1 MAAIHQRVKTPHKY
15 GVVLRGEAGERVD
28 GPKIFRQD
36 ERWHMIYTTFQ
47 EPIGYETCLARS
59 DDLLQWEKL
68 GRILPFRREGWD
80 AWQAHGAPALIDHRW
95 DGTHGFAAHDSK
107 HWMTYV
113 GGARQGYETDPLSIG
128 LAWSADPTQAVPW
141 TRAPEPILSAAQSDA
156 RDFENTTLY
165 TSTVIAVDPA
175 LLGYPFV
182 MFYNGKHKPGGH
194 EAIGMAVSRD
204 LQNLA
209 DIVDHRACAMALPGS
224 IPEPA
229 SCGAGCSPRPLWPAR
244 FWAIPGASPCR
255 GSSRSCSGWP

>member
-1 MAAIHQRVKTPHKY
+1 MKTPHKY

-244 FWAIPGASPCR
+244 FWAIPG
-255 GSSRSCSGWP
+255 